1 LRTFATNQKK
11 LCLEKLEE
19 LFKQSDGG
27 LTQERYFEM
36 QEQMGLE
43 VEVEKMPLAVEDFP
57 DIVIN
62 ALNVFNRLGDRI
74 YPDIG
79 YIGKDFTNLKLYQK
93 VYGIEEDD
101 DFFLEVIEW
110 LDARAIKKSAEQLK
124 REYDKMKR
132 KK

>member
-1 LRTFATNQKK
+1 
-11 LCLEKLEE
+11 
-19 LFKQSDGG
+19 
-27 LTQERYFEM
+27 M

>member
-1 LRTFATNQKK
+1 
-11 LCLEKLEE
+11 
-19 LFKQSDGG
+19 
-27 LTQERYFEM
+27 M
-36 QEQMGLE
+36 
-43 VEVEKMPLAVEDFP
+43 
-57 DIVIN
+57 VIN
-62 ALNVFNRLGDRI
+62 AINVFNRLGDRI

-93 VYGIEEDD
+93 VYGVEEDD

-132 KK
+132 KSSGK